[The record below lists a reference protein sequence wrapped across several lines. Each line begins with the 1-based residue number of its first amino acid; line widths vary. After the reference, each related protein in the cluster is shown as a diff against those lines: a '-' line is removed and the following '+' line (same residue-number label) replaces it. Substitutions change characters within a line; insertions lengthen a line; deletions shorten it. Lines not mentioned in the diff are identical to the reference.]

1 MYLIL
6 YEKECMIVAFRSF
19 IKLSRTDAMKQLVFH
34 GLLIQPIGL
43 LSYVFGAW
51 AFFSLFVVS
60 CNFLALLVLYW
71 CTFYWINC
79 VGNRLLFSQ
88 QRSQSSYL
96 KKLTRRQHDLSEATK
111 AQSVDLRVYFKVIAF
126 VNLFFVWLVFEF
138 ELQVLFSFVHNFWNS
153 VVFISLKNN
162 SLSLYWEHIQHRYPK
177 LLSISIFVGL
187 TIKRNLV
194 VRTNLTLKTITNS

>member
-79 VGNRLLFSQ
+79 VRNRLLFSQ

-96 KKLTRRQHDLSEATK
+96 KKLTRRQHGLSEATK

-138 ELQVLFSFVHNFWNS
+138 ELQVLFSFVHNCYCAAPNS
-153 VVFISLKNN
+153 KFP
-162 SLSLYWEHIQHRYPK
+162 PK
-177 LLSISIFVGL
+177 LALPISVAKAGIILEYL
-187 TIKRNLV
+187 TQKHLNP
-194 VRTNLTLKTITNS
+194 SC